1 MTTATNHPTTNITGF
16 PPVPAEAH
24 LRASGKYFELLAQA
38 LSEPGIVSAAYQR
51 FHRFSLGNQSLAAM
65 QLLQRGMPLSPIA
78 SYTHWKSLGR
88 SIRKGERALALFV
101 PVTVKKSEQDA
112 ETDEEVFTWFKLAAR
127 WFSLEQTEGPE
138 YAEALVIP
146 AWNPEQAL
154 EQLNITAECF
164 AMVNGNIQGYAQG
177 RRIAVNPLAEFP
189 HKTRFHELAHVVL
202 GHATENDC
210 WDMNILT
217 QQVQE
222 AEAEGAAFILCALL
236 ELPGL
241 ESSRGY
247 IQSWLN
253 GTALPEKSAQ
263 RIFSAAQT
271 IMEAGRPQL

>member
-65 QLLQRGMPLSPIA
+65 QLLQRGMSLSPIA

-101 PVTVKKSEQDA
+101 PVTIKKREQDA
-112 ETDEEVFTWFKLAAR
+112 ETDQVFTWFKLASR

-138 YAEALVIP
+138 YDEPLIIP
-146 AWNPEQAL
+146 AWNSEQAL
-154 EQLNITAECF
+154 EQLHITEKSF
-164 AMVNGNIQGYAQG
+164 AMVNGNVQGYAQK
-177 RRIAVNPLAEFP
+177 RTIAINPLAEFP
-189 HKTRFHELAHVVL
+189 HKTRFHELGHVVL
-202 GHATENDC
+202 GHTTENDC
-210 WDMNILT
+210 WDIETLP

-222 AEAEGAAFILCALL
+222 AEAEGVAFILCALL
-236 ELPGL
+236 GLPGL
-241 ESSRGY
+241 EESRGY
-247 IQSWLN
+247 IQSWLT

-263 RIFSAAQT
+263 RIFTAAQT